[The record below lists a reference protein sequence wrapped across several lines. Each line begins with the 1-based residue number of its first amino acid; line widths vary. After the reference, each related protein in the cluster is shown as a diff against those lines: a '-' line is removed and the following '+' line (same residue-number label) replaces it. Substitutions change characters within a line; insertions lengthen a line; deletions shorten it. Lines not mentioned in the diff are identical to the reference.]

1 MPAIVL
7 VLLLLAASPLPG
19 APQNQP
25 DERLAASFLAFYN
38 LDYDTAIAGF
48 EAAAAADPGS
58 AELQNHVAQGLL
70 YRELYRNGS
79 LETQL
84 VSGNNSFLRRAKVE
98 PQPDVEKKFFTAIDR
113 SLAIS
118 RAKLARNSKDTA
130 AMHASGVAHGLRGNY
145 NFLVRK
151 AWKDALSDATEA
163 RKIDAR
169 VLELDPSFIDA
180 KMIPGLHDYIVGS
193 LSWTYRTLGFLAG
206 FHGDRARGL
215 KTIEEVY
222 HSGRTNRVDAQI
234 LLCVLYRREGHPKL
248 ALPLLEDLIRLYPQN
263 YLFRFEQAQ
272 MYSLLGERTKAIGVM
287 DELTQLKQSGVPG
300 FDRVPW
306 EKIWF
311 QKGNFLFW
319 FNDLD
324 RSLENL
330 KKVTATPRQV
340 KELDLNTGVLA
351 YMRQG
356 QIYDLKNQHEL
367 AVKQYELAINFAPEA
382 EAARESRHY
391 ISTPYDRNSKWRP

>member
-1 MPAIVL
+1 M
-7 VLLLLAASPLPG
+7 
-19 APQNQP
+19 
-25 DERLAASFLAFYN
+25 
-38 LDYDTAIAGF
+38 
-48 EAAAAADPGS
+48 
-58 AELQNHVAQGLL
+58 
-70 YRELYRNGS
+70 
-79 LETQL
+79 
-84 VSGNNSFLRRAKVE
+84 
-98 PQPDVEKKFFTAIDR
+98 
-113 SLAIS
+113 
-118 RAKLARNSKDTA
+118 
-130 AMHASGVAHGLRGNY
+130 
-145 NFLVRK
+145 
-151 AWKDALSDATEA
+151 LS
-163 RKIDAR
+163 
-169 VLELDPSFIDA
+169 
-180 KMIPGLHDYIVGS
+180 
-193 LSWTYRTLGFLAG
+193 
-206 FHGDRARGL
+206 
-215 KTIEEVY
+215 
-222 HSGRTNRVDAQI
+222 
-234 LLCVLYRREGHPKL
+234 
-248 ALPLLEDLIRLYPQN
+248 
-263 YLFRFEQAQ
+263 
-272 MYSLLGERTKAIGVM
+272 GERTKAIGVM